1 MAAGPTGLAFDDLI
15 NPMTWLNLALIAIV
29 ASLSL
34 VLLFSGRPTI
44 WPRIRFLAILCFEV
58 GGVLLLA
65 LLLVTLAYLATSPG
79 MTGPSGPP
87 IVSTVLHAAANTL
100 LLVVVASA
108 WGTLTGL
115 GGAFWFTLNRRRS
128 AAVAPVAALIWV
140 LPTFLL
146 AIGVQELQAQ
156 IYNFTTLNV
165 TGGYAQVSPE
175 QVFWAALVLGI
186 RPGAYVFRQARVA
199 LAEEAGQDFVRTA
212 RAKGLPWRDVARRHI
227 FKPTLP
233 ILITAWLISFRLMI
247 GSLPLVE
254 FFFAYPGL
262 GNLFLQSFGIGSS
275 QDINPDEA
283 IAAVAIATA
292 LFFVLAAAANVFQQV
307 VDPRLREAR
316 ADPEAAS

>member
-1 MAAGPTGLAFDDLI
+1 
-15 NPMTWLNLALIAIV
+15 MTWLNLALVAII
-29 ASLSL
+29 ASLGL
-34 VLLFSGRPTI
+34 VLLFSGRPST
-44 WPRIRFLAILCFEV
+44 WARLRFVAILCFEV

-65 LLLVTLAYLATSPG
+65 LTLVTLAYLATAPG
-79 MTGPSGPP
+79 TIEPSSQP
-87 IVSTVLHAAANTL
+87 ILTTVLHAAGNTL
-100 LLVVVASA
+100 LLVGVASA

-115 GGAFWFTLNRRRS
+115 GGAFWFTLYKRSS
-128 AAVAPVAALIWV
+128 AAVAPIAGLIWV
-140 LPTFLL
+140 VPTFLL

-156 IYNFTTLNV
+156 IYNFTALNV
-165 TGGYAQVSPE
+165 SGGHAQVSPG

-199 LAEEAGQDFVRTA
+199 LAEQSRQDYVRTA
-212 RAKGLPWRDVARRHI
+212 NAKGLRWRDVARRHI
-227 FKPTLP
+227 FRPSLP

-262 GNLFLQSFGIGSS
+262 GNLFLTSFGIGSS
-275 QDINPDEA
+275 QGMNPDQA

-292 LFFVLAAAANVFQQV
+292 VFFILEAAANVFQEL

-316 ADPEAAS
+316 ADPEAAL

>member
-1 MAAGPTGLAFDDLI
+1 
-15 NPMTWLNLALIAIV
+15 MTWLNLALIAII

-34 VLLFSGRPTI
+34 VLLFSGRPRI
-44 WPRIRFLAILCFEV
+44 WARLRFVAILCFEV
-58 GGVLLLA
+58 GGVLLLT
-65 LLLVTLAYLATSPG
+65 LFLVTLAYLATAPG
-79 MTGPSGPP
+79 SIEPSSQP
-87 IVSTVLHAAANTL
+87 IVTTVLHAAGNTL
-100 LLVVVASA
+100 LLVSVASA

-115 GGAFWFTLNRRRS
+115 GGAFWFTLNKRRS
-128 AAVAPVAALIWV
+128 AAIAPIAGLIWV

-156 IYNFTTLNV
+156 IYNFTALNV
-165 TGGYAQVSPE
+165 TGGYAEVTPG
-175 QVFWAALVLGI
+175 QVFWAAVVLGI

-199 LAEEAGQDFVRTA
+199 LAEEARQDYVRTA
-212 RAKGLPWRDVARRHI
+212 NAKGLPWRDVARRHI
-227 FKPTLP
+227 FKPALP
-233 ILITAWLISFRLMI
+233 ILITSWLISFRLMI

-275 QDINPDEA
+275 QGMNPDQA
-283 IAAVAIATA
+283 IAAVVIATA
-292 LFFVLAAAANVFQQV
+292 LFFVLEAAANVFQQL

>member
-1 MAAGPTGLAFDDLI
+1 
-15 NPMTWLNLALIAIV
+15 MTWLNLALAAII

-34 VLLFSGRPTI
+34 VLLFSGRPRI
-44 WPRIRFLAILCFEV
+44 WPRLRFLSILCFEV

-79 MTGPSGPP
+79 MIATPTQP
-87 IVSTVLHAAANTL
+87 IVPTVLHAAANTF
-100 LLVVVASA
+100 LLVCAASA

-128 AAVAPVAALIWV
+128 AAISSIAALIWV

-146 AIGVQELQAQ
+146 AIGAQELQAQ

-165 TGGYAQVSPE
+165 TGGYAQVTPG

-199 LAEEAGQDFVRTA
+199 LAEEAGKDYVRTA
-212 RAKGLPWRDVARRHI
+212 NAKGLPWGDVARRHI
-227 FKPTLP
+227 FKPALP
-233 ILITAWLISFRLMI
+233 VLITAWLISFRLMI

-262 GNLFLQSFGIGSS
+262 GNLFLQSFGIGTSER
-275 QDINPDEA
+275 INPDEA

-292 LFFVLAAAANVFQQV
+292 LFFILEAGANVFQQL

-316 ADPEAAS
+316 ADPEAS

>member
-1 MAAGPTGLAFDDLI
+1 
-15 NPMTWLNLALIAIV
+15 MTWLNLALVAII

-34 VLLFSGRPTI
+34 VLLFSGRPRI
-44 WPRIRFLAILCFEV
+44 WARLRFLAFLCFEV
-58 GGVLLLA
+58 GGVLVLA
-65 LLLVTLAYLATSPG
+65 LVLVTLAYLATAPG
-79 MTGPSGPP
+79 SVEVSSQP
-87 IVSTVLHAAANTL
+87 IASTVLHAAGNTL
-100 LLVVVASA
+100 LLVCVASA

-115 GGAFWFTLNRRRS
+115 GGAFWFTLSKRRS
-128 AAVAPVAALIWV
+128 AAIAPIAALIWV

-156 IYNFTTLNV
+156 IYNFTELNV
-165 TGGYAQVSPE
+165 TGGYAEVNPVE
-175 QVFWAALVLGI
+175 IFWAAVVLGI

-199 LAEEAGQDFVRTA
+199 LAEQSHQDYVRTA
-212 RAKGLPWRDVARRHI
+212 NAKGLRWRDVAGRHI
-227 FKPTLP
+227 FKPALP

-262 GNLFLQSFGIGSS
+262 GNLFLTSFGLGSS
-275 QDINPDEA
+275 PGINPDQA

-292 LFFVLAAAANVFQQV
+292 LFFVLEAAANLFQQL

-316 ADPEAAS
+316 ADPETA